1 MGPAALLTGG
11 ATPTAIDAVVHII
24 QVSLTPVFLL
34 TGIATLLNVFTTR
47 LGRVADQVDTLSK
60 GIEADPAHQ
69 SALMSL
75 RLAHLHRRSLF
86 LDAAVVLAAT
96 AGASTCVSVLGLFVA
111 EAGGFAV
118 AAVLYVTFGLA
129 IVCILAAIVAY
140 TIEMMLSSRR
150 VREEVVVGQQMAEPE

>member
-1 MGPAALLTGG
+1 MGPAAAVTG
-11 ATPTAIDAVVHII
+11 ATPAIDAVVHII

-47 LGRVADQVDTLSK
+47 LARVADQVDALTK
-60 GIEADPAHQ
+60 VIEADPTRQ

-96 AGASTCVSVLGLFVA
+96 AGASTCASVLGLFA
-111 EAGGFAV
+111 GEAGEFAV
-118 AAVLYVTFGLA
+118 AAALYVTFGLA
-129 IVCILAAIVAY
+129 IACILAAIVAY
-140 TIEMMLSSRR
+140 TVEMMLASRR
-150 VREEVVVGQQMAEPE
+150 VREEVIAGQQMAEPE

>member
-1 MGPAALLTGG
+1 MGPAAAIAG
-11 ATPTAIDAVVHII
+11 ADSPAIDAVVHII

-47 LGRVADQVDTLSK
+47 LARVADQVDALSK
-60 GIEADPAHQ
+60 LIEADPTRQ

-86 LDAAVVLAAT
+86 LDAAVLLAAT
-96 AGASTCVSVLGLFVA
+96 AGASTCVSVFGLFA
-111 EAGGFAV
+111 GEAGGFAV

-129 IVCILAAIVAY
+129 IVCILVAIVAY
-140 TIEMMLSSRR
+140 TIEMMLASQR
-150 VREEVVVGQQMAEPE
+150 VREEVIAGQQMAEPE

>member
-1 MGPAALLTGG
+1 MGPATTITGVM
-11 ATPTAIDAVVHII
+11 PAIDAVVHII

-47 LGRVADQVDTLSK
+47 LARVADQVDALTK
-60 GIEADPAHQ
+60 VIEVDPSRQ

-96 AGASTCVSVLGLFVA
+96 AGASTCVSVFGLFA
-111 EAGGFAV
+111 GEAGGFAV

-129 IVCILAAIVAY
+129 IVCILVAIVAY
-140 TIEMMLSSRR
+140 TIEMMLASQR
-150 VREEVVVGQQMAEPE
+150 VREEVMAGQQMADEPE